1 MGEYRG
7 WVGVDEPR
15 GYDRRMPGLLAIEES
30 GRGEALVLI
39 HGLATTRQIWGMVMP
54 SLARTRRVVALDVPG
69 FGESAPVGAGFEL
82 EAVADRIAR
91 GLAARGVRA
100 PFDLVGHSLGAG
112 VALTL
117 AAARPRSV
125 RRLVLVAPAGLAQ
138 VRWPGSIVLAAAADG
153 LLAARRRVA
162 PLADLRWGRRMLLAL
177 AAADGGSIAPT
188 QARLMI
194 DASAGAQRTSA
205 ALAAITRINL
215 CPLLRRTVVPL
226 GVIWGVEDRTI
237 RAGKV
242 ALVRDARP
250 DVRVVMIE
258 HAGHVPMVERPA
270 EFAAALEG
278 LLAVL
283 DKDSTIRDPDPSS
296 VP

>member
-1 MGEYRG
+1 MS
-7 WVGVDEPR
+7 
-15 GYDRRMPGLLAIEES
+15 GLLAIEES
-30 GRGEALVLI
+30 GQGEPLVLI
-39 HGLATTRQIWGMVMP
+39 HGLATTRQIWGMVAP
-54 SLARTRRVVALDVPG
+54 SLARTRRVVTLDVPG

-91 GLAARGVRA
+91 GLAARGIRA

-125 RRLVLVAPAGLAQ
+125 RRLVLVAPAGLAEI
-138 VRWPGSIVLAAAADG
+138 RPPGSIVLAAAADR

-162 PLADLRWGRRMLLAL
+162 PLAELRWGRRMLLAL
-177 AAADGGSIAPT
+177 AAADGASIAPM

-205 ALAAITRINL
+205 ALAAITRANL
-215 CPLLRRTVVPL
+215 SPLLRRTAVPL
-226 GVIWGVEDRTI
+226 GVIWGTEDRTI
-237 RAGKV
+237 RARKV

-250 DVRVVMIE
+250 DARVVMIE
-258 HAGHVPMVERPA
+258 RAGHVPMVERPE
-270 EFAAALEG
+270 EFTAALVG
-278 LLAVL
+278 LLAAL
-283 DKDSTIRDPDPSS
+283 DKEETTPDANPSS
-296 VP
+296 FP

>member
-1 MGEYRG
+1 
-7 WVGVDEPR
+7 
-15 GYDRRMPGLLAIEES
+15 MPGLLAIEES

-39 HGLATTRQIWGMVMP
+39 HGLATTRQIWGVVAP
-54 SLARTRRVVALDVPG
+54 TLARRRRVVTLDVPG
-69 FGESAPVGAGFEL
+69 FGESAPAGAGFEL
-82 EAVADRIAR
+82 DAVADRIAR

-125 RRLVLVAPAGLAQ
+125 RRLILVAPAGLAELS
-138 VRWPGSIVLAAAADG
+138 WPGSILLAAAADR
-153 LLAARRRVA
+153 LLATRRRAA

-177 AAADGGSIAPT
+177 AAADGATIAPT

-205 ALAAITRINL
+205 ALAAITRVNL
-215 CPLLRRTVVPL
+215 CPLLRSTAVPL
-226 GVIWGVEDRTI
+226 GVIWGAEDRTI
-237 RAGKV
+237 RARKV

-250 DVRVVMIE
+250 DARVVMIE
-258 HAGHVPMVERPA
+258 RAGHVPMVERPD
-270 EFAAALEG
+270 EFVAALEG
-278 LLAVL
+278 LLAAL
-283 DKDSTIRDPDPSS
+283 DRSATTCGPGPSNF
-296 VP
+296 P